1 MKKMLF
7 VILIML
13 ILTACTSVEPPPT
26 LTEVPPAD
34 TKTPPTMTLL
44 PPTPDLTADWQI
56 YRNGKY
62 GYSFKYPPD
71 CFYGPMP
78 GDCKQ
83 NPPEERPPECLYFL
97 DAENPKR
104 VMMQAFLGNAEE
116 GLTLVAFSV
125 TYINTTRHNPIL
137 RC

>member
-1 MKKMLF
+1 MLF
-7 VILIML
+7 AILIML

-26 LTEVPPAD
+26 LTEVPPTD
-34 TKTPPTMTLL
+34 TMAPPTMTPL
-44 PPTPDLTADWQI
+44 PPTPDPLEFVNAEW
-56 YRNGKY
+56 
-62 GYSFKYPPD
+62 GYSFERPLG
-71 CFYGPMP
+71 CSFGPM
-78 GDCKQ
+78 GSDCKQ
-83 NPPEERPPECLYFL
+83 NPPEERPPECLCFL